1 VTKVTLPHKQAK
13 YFLKYF
19 EPACMNLRCAGS
31 MAKKSGKGRGRD
43 QK

>member
-19 EPACMNLRCAGS
+19 VPACMNLRRAGC
-31 MAKKSGKGRGRD
+31 MTKKSGKGCGRD